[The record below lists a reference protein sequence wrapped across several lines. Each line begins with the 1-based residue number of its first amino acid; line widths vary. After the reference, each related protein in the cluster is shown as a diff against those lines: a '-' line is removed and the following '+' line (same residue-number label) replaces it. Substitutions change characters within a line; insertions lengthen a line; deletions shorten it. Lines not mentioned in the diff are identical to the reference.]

1 MSLKD
6 RFNEEL
12 RYLRELGAD
21 FAKDNPQLAR
31 FLGKDSGDPDVERLL
46 EGFAFLTAKLRLKL
60 EDDLPELTHP
70 MLQLLWPNY
79 LRPLPSA
86 TIIQFTPEKQALSQ
100 SRSIPRGTRL
110 FSIPVDGITCEYR
123 TCTEVKLHPFAIHNV
138 QATHTPAQSVVRI
151 DLETL
156 VERPLIT
163 LGCESL
169 DVHLS
174 GDDRC
179 AQTLYLWLAQ
189 YLKHISVTINGEV
202 RRLPASSL
210 AFPGFRPEEALLPYP
225 QNVFDGYRILQEYL
239 VFPQRF
245 HFFTLIGLGECWPA
259 DGNGQ
264 VSIDFHFSRPLPGA
278 MAVGLDDFCL
288 FCTPAVNLLHCGA
301 EPIDLSGEHPHALL
315 KPNRSAAHGY
325 EIFSVD
331 QVISTR
337 TMADGEPGE
346 PGEPLRAFLP
356 FESFAHEIEHAQ
368 GRTTLYYCCQLEASL
383 LDDGVIHR
391 IAFVRADTS
400 VYRGT
405 LETASIDLTCT
416 NRDLPLAL
424 NAGDICVINEFTP
437 PLTTYRNLQRPTRPC
452 RPVLDGQLQWALI
465 SNLSLNYLS
474 LLSADPLKAVIRAYD
489 FAALHDIQ
497 QARTTRKRLDAIREV
512 QTAPLDWL
520 ISGQPVRGL
529 HTRLQLDQQGFLCE
543 GDLYLFSCVLAHFFA
558 LYASI
563 NSFHQLEVTNTTN
576 NEHYTWPPLTGKQPL
591 I

>member
-6 RFNEEL
+6 RFSEEL

-31 FLGKDSGDPDVERLL
+31 FLGQSSSDPDVERLI
-46 EGFAFLTAKLRLKL
+46 EAFAFLTAKLRLKL

-86 TIIQFTPEKQALSQ
+86 TIIQFKPQKQSLSQ
-100 SRSIPRGTRL
+100 SQRIPKGARL
-110 FSIPVDGITCEYR
+110 FSKPVDGIACEYR
-123 TCTEVKLHPFAIHNV
+123 TCTDVRIHPFDIHAV
-138 QATHTPAQSVVRI
+138 AATQTLDSSVVHI
-151 DLETL
+151 ELNTL
-156 VERPLIT
+156 VVRPLNT
-163 LGCESL
+163 LGFDTL
-169 DVHLS
+169 DFHLS

-179 AQTLYLWLAQ
+179 ARTLYLWLSQ
-189 YLKHISVTINGEV
+189 YLRHVSVTINGEV
-202 RRLPASSL
+202 RRLPPSCIT
-210 AFPGFRPEEALLPYP
+210 FPGFSPSEALLPYP
-225 QNVFDGYRILQEYL
+225 QNVFDGYRILQEYF

-245 HFFTLIGLGECWPA
+245 HFFSVTGLDRLWPV
-259 DGNGQ
+259 DSSQQ
-264 VSIDFHFSRPLPGA
+264 VIISFHFSRQLPGSIR
-278 MAVGLDDFCL
+278 VSNDDFSL
-288 FCTPAVNLLHCGA
+288 FCTPAVNLFKHSA
-301 EPIDLSGEHPHALL
+301 EPIDLSSKDAQAKLTPSGKQPFA
-315 KPNRSAAHGY
+315 Y

-331 QVISTR
+331 HVTSSRANDDGHPDGRLR
-337 TMADGEPGE
+337 TF
-346 PGEPLRAFLP
+346 RA
-356 FESFAHEIEHAQ
+356 FESFAHEIEHIQ
-368 GRTTLYYCCQLEASL
+368 GRTALYYRCRLEESL
-383 LDDGVIHR
+383 RGDGVIHQ

-400 VYRGT
+400 AYIGE

-424 NAGDICVINEFTP
+424 GTGDIDVLTEVTP
-437 PLTTYRNLQRPTRPC
+437 PLVTYRNICVPTRPY

-474 LLSADPLKAVIRAYD
+474 LLSSEPLKAVIRAYD

-497 QARTTRKRLDAIREV
+497 QARTTRKRLDGIRGVHTE
-512 QTAPLDWL
+512 PLDWL
-520 ISGQPVRGL
+520 INGQPIRGL
-529 HTRLQLDQQGFLCE
+529 HTQLNLDQGAFLCE

-563 NSFHQLEVTNTTN
+563 NSFHQLEVINTTN
-576 NEHYTWPPLTGKQPL
+576 NEHYTWPIQTGKQPL

>member
-6 RFNEEL
+6 RFSEEL
-12 RYLRELGAD
+12 RYLRESGAD

-46 EGFAFLTAKLRLKL
+46 EGFAFLTARLRLKL

-86 TIIQFTPEKQALSQ
+86 TIIQFTPEKQAFSKP
-100 SRSIPRGTRL
+100 RAIPKGTRL
-110 FSIPVDGITCEYR
+110 FSVPVEGVACEYR
-123 TCTEVKLHPFAIHNV
+123 TCTEVTLHPFIISDA
-138 QATHTPAQSVVRI
+138 QATHTPEHTVVRI
-151 DLETL
+151 ELETL
-156 VERPLIT
+156 VDRPLNT
-163 LGCESL
+163 LGCDSL
-169 DVHLS
+169 DIHLS

-189 YLKHISVTINGEV
+189 YLKYISMTINGEV

-210 AFPGFRPEEALLPYP
+210 AFPGLRPEEALLPYP

-245 HFFTLIGLGECWPA
+245 HFFTLTGLGERWPA
-259 DGNGQ
+259 QGSAQ
-264 VSIDFHFSRPLPGA
+264 VRIDFHFSRPLPGA
-278 MAVGLDDFCL
+278 MPVGVDDFCL
-288 FCTPAVNLLHCGA
+288 FCTPAVNLLHRSA
-301 EPIDLSGEHPHALL
+301 EPIDLSGERAHTLL
-315 KPNRSAAHGY
+315 KPSGSAAHGY

-331 QVISTR
+331 RVISTR
-337 TMADGEPGE
+337 TMADGG
-346 PGEPLRAFLP
+346 PGEPLRVFQP
-356 FESFAHEIEHAQ
+356 FESFAHEIEHVQ
-368 GRTTLYYCCQLEASL
+368 GRATLYYRCQLEASL
-383 LDDGVIHR
+383 LGDGMTHR

-400 VYRGT
+400 AYRGT

-424 NAGDICVINEFTP
+424 NAGDICVVNEFTP

-452 RPVLDGQLQWALI
+452 RTVLDGQLQWALI

-497 QARTTRKRLDAIREV
+497 RARTTRKRLDAIGDV

-520 ISGQPVRGL
+520 INGQPVRGL

-563 NSFHQLEVTNTTN
+563 NSFHQLEVINTTN